1 MSSQCDTALMCNRT
15 DCYGSAFGPMACAV
29 CMEGEMGCAIC
40 GHTATDTITLHC
52 SADPWDSTQPYTV
65 HLCRD
70 HQGGLIGP
78 VQEAI
83 KKMKEDL
90 NAQVSA

>member
-1 MSSQCDTALMCNRT
+1 MTRLPC
-15 DCYGSAFGPMACAV
+15 V
-29 CMEGEMGCAIC
+29 IC
-40 GHTATDTITLHC
+40 GDTETDIIPLHY
-52 SADPWDSTQPYTV
+52 SGDPWDSTQPYTV

-83 KKMKEDL
+83 KKMKEER
-90 NAQVSA
+90 NATNA